1 MKTVSLG
8 DVVQYPPTNA
18 SLITHQILKSFVWTN
33 REVREFTKKMP
44 QRALYLHADCQSNN

>member
-44 QRALYLHADCQSNN
+44 QRALYFHADCQSNN